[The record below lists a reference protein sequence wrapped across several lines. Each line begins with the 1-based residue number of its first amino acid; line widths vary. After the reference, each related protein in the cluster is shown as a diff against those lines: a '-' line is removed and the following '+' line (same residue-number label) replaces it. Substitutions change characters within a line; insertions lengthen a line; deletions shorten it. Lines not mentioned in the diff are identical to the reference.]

1 MRTDTGPLESGPTI
15 MARPWMSHEF
25 AERTQCASPHFLF
38 WTFFDRFVD
47 STPQNMTI
55 YAVFRPQFATL
66 FEYLNDFLTYKT
78 ISMPFDLLTTF

>member
-1 MRTDTGPLESGPTI
+1 MNNETPEEAASLSRSVDKNCNP
-15 MARPWMSHEF
+15 HEL

-55 YAVFRPQFATL
+55 YADSPPHFATL
-66 FEYLNDFLTYKT
+66 FEYLNDLLTYWT
-78 ISMPFDLLTTF
+78 L